1 MIPSFDE
8 AAASL
13 LGRAD
18 GVAMTMRRNADRG
31 DAWVSVLSWSL
42 AELAAH
48 VVSVPAIYRRVID
61 DPGSFVVPE
70 SMAAFGQRELEAVGT
85 YDLAEL
91 ADLLIANVEALVTSL
106 AAAPERVP
114 FYTTTMTRAGVLGVA
129 LNELS
134 MHHRDMAL
142 VVDEP
147 FEMSARDVDITM
159 HGMMPASEVFCDH
172 EVALRSTGT
181 YHLGLRGGSDWT
193 IGVADGLVSVRAG
206 RPDRA
211 DVRIVG
217 DPLAMV
223 LMSFG
228 RQNPVMSVVTGK
240 VMVTGRRP
248 WKLWWLR
255 SLFIEELSRNGRGA

>member
-1 MIPSFDE
+1 MSLRRRAGDV
-8 AAASL
+8 AATL
-13 LGRAD
+13 
-18 GVAMTMRRNADRG
+18 RRHSDAG
-31 DAWVSVLSWSL
+31 DTWVPALSWTL

-48 VVSVPAIYRRVID
+48 IVSVPGIYRRVIA
-61 DPGSFVVPE
+61 DPESFVVPE
-70 SMAAFGQRELEAVGT
+70 SMAAFGQQELEAVGT
-85 YDLAEL
+85 YDLNAL
-91 ADLLIANVEALVTSL
+91 ADLLVANVDALIGTL
-106 AAAPERVP
+106 GDAPSNVP
-114 FYTTTMTRAGVLGVA
+114 FYTITMERLGVLGIA

-134 MHHRDMAL
+134 MHHRDIAL
-142 VVDEP
+142 VVDEQ
-147 FEMSARDVDITM
+147 FTMSPQDVDITM

-172 EVALRSTGT
+172 EVALRCGGI

-193 IGVADGLVSVRAG
+193 IRVTYGFVSVAEG
-206 RPDRA
+206 RPEAA

-228 RQNPVMSVVTGK
+228 RQNPIMSVLTGK

-255 SLFIEELSRNGRGA
+255 NLFIEELSRNGKSV